1 MSTATHDAP
10 SGAASA
16 FGAGQHLLHWPR
28 TLFARLALILCIGL
42 ALTQTLSVWLTLT
55 ERDETT
61 ANMMM
66 DYVERE
72 VASSVAL
79 LDNLPPA
86 ERTAWLPRL
95 ARRSYTFVLGTGVP
109 GVAPDAELSQRY
121 EMAITRGIGK
131 HYALTVNAIPG
142 SREHLQ
148 VHLRLTDGTPLTIDV
163 RPQSSLPLSRWLPLV
178 LTLQLVVLAVCC
190 WLAVRV
196 ATRPLDAL
204 ARAADGLGPDLKAE
218 HLDEEGPSEVARA
231 ARAFNAMQARIAGY
245 MTERMQ
251 ILASISHDLQTP
263 ITRMRLRVDT
273 MDDDT
278 QGAKLRQDLQEMEQ
292 LVKEGVAYAR
302 TLHGAAEVP
311 VRVDLDALLD
321 SLVCDY
327 TDAGSDVLYET
338 RAPIAI
344 VTRAKALKRIVGNF
358 ADNALKFAGAAE
370 IALSVG
376 PGEKQVTISVLDR
389 GPGIPEASLEAV
401 FEPFYRLETSRNR
414 GTGGTGLGLAIA
426 RQLAS
431 AMGAQLSLHNRPGGG
446 LEARLVLQD
455 KGAA

>member
-1 MSTATHDAP
+1 MNAATHAAP
-10 SGAASA
+10 TAAMSEGAAR
-16 FGAGQHLLHWPR
+16 HLLRWPR

-42 ALTQTLSVWLTLT
+42 ALAQTLSVWLTLT

-86 ERTAWLPRL
+86 ERAAWLPRL
-95 ARRSYTFVLGTGVP
+95 ARRSYMFVLGEGVR
-109 GVAPDAELSQRY
+109 GVAPDAQLSMRY
-121 EMAITRGIGK
+121 EAAISKGIGK
-131 HYALTVNAIPG
+131 HYAMTANAIPG
-142 SREHLQ
+142 NSEHFQ
-148 VHLRLTDGTPLTIDV
+148 VHLRLSDGTPLTIDV
-163 RPQSSLPLSRWLPLV
+163 RPQHALPLSRWLPLV
-178 LTLQLVVLAVCC
+178 LAGQLIVLAVCC

-196 ATRPLDAL
+196 ATRPLKVL
-204 ARAADGLGPDLKAE
+204 AKAADTLGPDLKAE
-218 HLDEEGPSEVARA
+218 HLDESGPSEVARA

-245 MTERMQ
+245 MAERMQ

-263 ITRMRLRVDT
+263 ITRMRLRVDV

-278 QGAKLRQDLQEMEQ
+278 QGARLRQDLQEMEQ

-311 VRVDLDALLD
+311 VRLDLDSMLD
-321 SLVCDY
+321 SIVCDY
-327 TDAGSDVLYET
+327 IDAGSDVRYDT
-338 RAPIAI
+338 RAPLAV
-344 VTRAKALKRIVGNF
+344 VTRAQALKRIVGNF
-358 ADNALKFAGAAE
+358 VDNALKFAGAAE
-370 IALSVG
+370 IAVVKG
-376 PGEKQVTISVLDR
+376 PGDGEVTISVMDR
-389 GPGIPEASLEAV
+389 GPGIPEESLEAV

-426 RQLAS
+426 RQLAV
-431 AMGAQLSLHNRPGGG
+431 AMGARLSLHNRPGGG
-446 LEARLVLQD
+446 LEARLVLQR
-455 KGAA
+455 A